1 MGPLGVSPLGQSSQG
16 ARSDKLLLQIE
27 THRGACAPG
36 IRGGLG
42 LRTGIRLWA
51 CFPPAP
57 SEEVWGLIKG
67 LVPSQRLFVR
77 TWGGSLVYLGGLLT
91 LFLVPRISRLGLRFS
106 PLCIQVSQPLSSLPP
121 THSFPQFL
129 LTDAQALLKSL
140 GFPVPL
146 ALDRDFRPHNKS
158 YYGSLNYRLLQ
169 DRRPRLFVGDTTEC
183 CYSLPYVP
191 GPSSLVA
198 VGSREEVES
207 CPQPHPLAKVFR
219 ESFRCQMPETQDSR
233 PGFPR

>member
-1 MGPLGVSPLGQSSQG
+1 MGRESGLRRRPVDSFPCPPNFPFGTPVSPTL
-16 ARSDKLLLQIE
+16 
-27 THRGACAPG
+27 HPG
-36 IRGGLG
+36 LS
-42 LRTGIRLWA
+42 T
-51 CFPPAP
+51 
-57 SEEVWGLIKG
+57 S
-67 LVPSQRLFVR
+67 LFL
-77 TWGGSLVYLGGLLT
+77 TPNT
-91 LFLVPRISRLGLRFS
+91 LF
-106 PLCIQVSQPLSSLPP
+106 SS
-121 THSFPQFL
+121 QFL

-158 YYGSLNYRLLQ
+158 YYGSLNYQLLQ

-198 VGSREEVES
+198 VGSQEEVES

-233 PGFPR
+233 PGFPRQMSPRSPGLVDGWAVEFTKQKAALKLPHLLRNQDPRLQSNPSSGQQFPTLRPSGM